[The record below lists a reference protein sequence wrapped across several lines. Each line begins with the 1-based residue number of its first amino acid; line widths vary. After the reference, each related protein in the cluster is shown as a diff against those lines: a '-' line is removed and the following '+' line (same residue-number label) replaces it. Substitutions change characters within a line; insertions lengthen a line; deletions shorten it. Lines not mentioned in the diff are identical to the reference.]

1 MTYPRETWKLFVT
14 KASAVLD
21 DGLAKIANE
30 SIEPRGPSIRDFLDV
45 TREIRLD
52 QFSDE
57 QLRHVPRINHWFHGN
72 LRPLLSSVSGEFLT
86 CLSSR
91 NLSCE
96 TFHHVV
102 KEFTY
107 QFHHLDED
115 GRHMVFKHLIHPFL
129 TRNHTSDPACI
140 NSTNGSAD
148 WLHKNFGP
156 YSALVPLRNLL
167 MLNMDFKPL
176 EVLGDLTPMQ
186 MADLVLSPHP
196 KSTGREA
203 VIHAVFDRFMETP
216 DEKKLGEFLH
226 KLEMNSRMANFSC
239 ETYKTILT
247 RIDHAASSGS
257 SDFQEMSTAIRV
269 AMSQM
274 ALKHCSAKAIS
285 PGCLNTPVN
294 ASASCAEFNSSTLAS
309 DLPSLNTT
317 MMLCNGSLMKY
328 ACQPSLAHLT
338 AENVAMLLKC
348 KLRGNMTYS
357 KETWKL
363 FFVRVQTV
371 LDEALVMFANM
382 SHDLSNP
389 SLPHVVDVLA
399 EILINGLNSSKLTDV
414 HYISKLFQMKL
425 RPFLPFASR
434 TVLSCLSTTNL
445 SCETFQAIVTA
456 MSHVYKAMDRNQ
468 QRLVYTHFIQVFL
481 SQTDS
486 SDPGCVS
493 TSNNSAHWLKMNF
506 GEFAEFL
513 NLKEIMRLNGNFSVM
528 EALPHLTL
536 EQLAEAAATPG
547 QLRTP
552 ADVHKLMKHVPDAHL
567 GRFFDMFSPA
577 IMGRDFPMEVR
588 SAMLQQVLDRGN
600 LSDPSVSD
608 MEVREWMQR
617 RLKPLLPHMSKD
629 HVKPFFNILK
639 NRDCNISHEV
649 VGLLDEVRST
659 LSNDTESEV
668 NANIVQSLKGPDPL
682 RCYMNDSFFLF
693 LKKSFRGFQLPKL
706 STIVSLM
713 PPPRKA
719 ELINSIEPN
728 ELSSYLK
735 RPMVVDNDKDL
746 CTVLTHHKK
755 APELLETERFPNDVA
770 RQILPCVLPLA
781 LKKMI
786 FVLGNRYDYNGSNIM
801 QSDVYDVIKTYLKT
815 DDGVPKCYNATDPQ
829 LNSTAWFLNNINV
842 FINFVT
848 EDDLGSFGS
857 DERLQV
863 FTVDPKNIQ
872 LFSSHNIIPDVVSVY
887 TQLIYLQR
895 PNFNPVKL
903 PLRFQCDVPGQAY
916 SQLSENE
923 GLEVF
928 SSLKGNCT
936 DLDPQIEAALA
947 GNIKTISPAVI
958 ATLGS
963 GVTGLSTAQ
972 LTAAAPTILV
982 NSIQTLGTAPGWSKG
997 QANAI
1002 IKVLLQGN
1010 FQVGNK
1016 DNLIN
1021 LGSLIGGVPSAKIS
1035 EIDASVLLETTS
1047 NPVFVTNILNAPQSV
1062 KQSYVSKIIT
1072 LGSSPDILVANIPD
1086 EMVSEIP
1093 RNLLVFPSDS
1103 NLALLNNINK
1113 KKWRSEQAVLFF
1125 DTVANGI
1132 EDTETLSTDILQGF
1146 TCTRVQT
1153 FEEAKVKNLI
1163 KACRRRNGRR
1173 RVKLRETQLT
1183 CMHNFIKGEKPQ
1195 NFIDFPPEMLLYYNY
1210 QDVEQ
1215 ANCKSYF
1222 TATGYSNFN
1231 VLSAALNGKKA
1242 VLLDNAR
1249 KCLDIKQSTINRENL
1264 DVLGN
1269 MCCTLEDTYITGS
1282 DSYILEKLKN
1292 CEDFSETQIK
1302 AMEGVLLN
1310 DTPKYGPPSKWKR
1323 KTLEEL
1329 GVLPLYFTNNFWGKF
1344 KRRDTRKFLRK
1355 FLKNLRKLRTEKR
1368 KLKRLFKALLGSR
1381 FKRSADQC
1389 TVGNI
1394 TQVTIS
1400 DDAFPFGYDEAQF
1413 RHCLSADVVK
1423 DNLADLSEK
1432 VDDDGFQ
1439 TVILDKLKEAYPSGL
1454 SEEHVTLLGSISRMA
1469 SVDDISK
1476 WNITTVDTLSAL
1488 MESSDG
1494 EWEAAKSKAIIT
1506 KYLQPAGNTLGSS
1519 ELNLIGGAN
1528 LCSLDADVVKTIT
1541 PNSLRDANTLDVSV
1555 CSRELKRELFKIAK
1569 DAFENRAT
1577 IPTATY
1583 QLISPYLGG
1592 APLDYIKLLA
1602 ASNVS
1607 MDLSIFQ
1614 SLDPDVISGLT
1625 VDDVKNLLGTNLDD
1639 LKTFENATVVQ
1650 DWIKEQLQS
1659 DLDRLG
1665 IGLTGG
1671 RATPTTQAPAKPTTG
1686 QKPTTSGSERASR
1699 PSAHQ
1704 LFVFIGIIFTALQ
1717 MLK

>member
-21 DGLAKIANE
+21 DGLAKIANM

-102 KEFTY
+102 KEFTH
-107 QFHHLDED
+107 QFHHLDEH
-115 GRHMVFKHLIHPFL
+115 RKHMVFKHLIHPFL

-140 NSTNGSAD
+140 SSTNGSAG

-203 VIHAVFDRFMETP
+203 VIHAVFDHFMETP

-257 SDFQEMSTAIRV
+257 SDFQEMSTAVRV

-274 ALKHCSAKAIS
+274 ALKDCSAKAIS

-294 ASASCAEFNSSTLAS
+294 AGAFCAEFNSSTLES

-348 KLRGNMTYS
+348 KLHSNMTYS

-371 LDEALVMFANM
+371 LDEALLMFANM

-445 SCETFQAIVTA
+445 SCETFQAIVKA

-493 TSNNSAHWLKMNF
+493 ASNNSAHWLKMNF

-513 NLKEIMRLNGNFSVM
+513 NLKEIMRLNRNFSVM

-536 EQLAEAAATPG
+536 GQLAEVAAAPG

-600 LSDPSVSD
+600 LSEPSVSD
-608 MEVREWMQR
+608 MEVQEWMQR

-639 NRDCNISHEV
+639 NRDCNISHEA

-706 STIVSLM
+706 STLVSLM

-728 ELSSYLK
+728 ELSDYLK
-735 RPMVVDNDKDL
+735 RPMVVDDDKDL

-770 RQILPCVLPLA
+770 RRILPCVLPLA
-781 LKKMI
+781 LESNDEEEVERWFDNRLPHYLQFLDKDLISSPQVLSASCLSYRKMI
-786 FVLGNRYDYNGSNIM
+786 FVLGNRYDYNSSNIT

-842 FINFVT
+842 FINFIT

-857 DERLQV
+857 DER
-863 FTVDPKNIQ
+863 
-872 LFSSHNIIPDVVSVY
+872 
-887 TQLIYLQR
+887 
-895 PNFNPVKL
+895 
-903 PLRFQCDVPGQAY
+903 
-916 SQLSENE
+916 
-923 GLEVF
+923 
-928 SSLKGNCT
+928 
-936 DLDPQIEAALA
+936 IEAALA
-947 GNIKTISPAVI
+947 GNIKTISPTVI

-972 LTAAAPTILV
+972 LTAATPTILV
-982 NSIQTLGTAPGWSKG
+982 NSIQTLGAAPGWSKG

-1035 EIDASVLLETTS
+1035 EIDANVLLETAS
-1047 NPVFVTNILNAPQSV
+1047 DPVFVTNILNAPQSV

-1072 LGSSPDILVANIPD
+1072 LGSSPDKLVANIPD

-1093 RNLLVFPSDS
+1093 RNLLIFPSDA

-1113 KKWRSEQAVLFF
+1113 KKWKSEQAVLFF

-1132 EDTETLSTDILQGF
+1132 DDTETLSTDILQGF
-1146 TCTRVQT
+1146 TCTRVRT
-1153 FEEAKVKNLI
+1153 FEKAKVKNLI
-1163 KACRRRNGRR
+1163 KACRRRKGRR

-1183 CMHNFIKGEKPQ
+1183 CMHNFIKDEKPQ

-1242 VLLDNAR
+1242 VLLDNAK

-1292 CEDFSETQIK
+1292 CEDFSEMQIK

-1344 KRRDTRKFLRK
+1344 KRVY
-1355 FLKNLRKLRTEKR
+1355 
-1368 KLKRLFKALLGSR
+1368 
-1381 FKRSADQC
+1381 QC

-1454 SEEHVTLLGSISRMA
+1454 AEEQVTLLGSISRMA
-1469 SVDDISK
+1469 SLDDISK

-1506 KYLQPAGNTLGSS
+1506 KYLQTAGNTLGSS

-1528 LCSLDADVVKTIT
+1528 LCSLDASVVKTIT
-1541 PNSLRDANTLDVSV
+1541 PDSLRDANTLDVSV
-1555 CSRELKRELFKIAK
+1555 CSRELKRELFNIAK
-1569 DAFENRAT
+1569 VAFENRAT
-1577 IPTATY
+1577 ISKTTY
-1583 QLISPYLGG
+1583 QLILPFLGG
-1592 APLDYIKLLA
+1592 ASLDYIKLLST
-1602 ASNVS
+1602 SNVS

-1614 SLDPDVISGLT
+1614 SLDPDVISDLT
-1625 VDDVKNLLGTNLDD
+1625 VDDVRNLLGANLDD

-1671 RATPTTQAPAKPTTG
+1671 RATPTTQAPANPTTG
-1686 QKPTTSGSERASR
+1686 QKPTTSGKYVMVMGMLQSCIPEPVLRAVKMADLS
-1699 PSAHQ
+1699 
-1704 LFVFIGIIFTALQ
+1704 
-1717 MLK
+1717 